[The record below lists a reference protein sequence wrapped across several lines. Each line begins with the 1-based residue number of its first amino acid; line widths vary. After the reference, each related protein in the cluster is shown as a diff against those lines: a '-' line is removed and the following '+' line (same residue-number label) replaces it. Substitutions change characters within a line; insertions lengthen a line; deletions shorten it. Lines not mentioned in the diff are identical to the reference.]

1 MVPLG
6 RRALKIQPHNK
17 QRLEVIDQRGKVN
30 KYLDL
35 INMRKQFHLCRI
47 RSQPSTKQEGNYIS
61 EWLKNA
67 IHERQTLNQDMLCH
81 FFPRGIFLIALIS

>member
-35 INMRKQFHLCRI
+35 INMRK
-47 RSQPSTKQEGNYIS
+47 TIS
-61 EWLKNA
+61 PL
-67 IHERQTLNQDMLCH
+67 
-81 FFPRGIFLIALIS
+81 